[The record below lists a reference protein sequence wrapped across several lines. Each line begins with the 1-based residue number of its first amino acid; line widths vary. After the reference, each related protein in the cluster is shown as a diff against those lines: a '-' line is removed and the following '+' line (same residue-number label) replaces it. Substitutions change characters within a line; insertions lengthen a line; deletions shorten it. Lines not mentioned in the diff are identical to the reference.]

1 MDTKAVT
8 KKVPYQSET
17 SIFGHPNQM
26 PKANQLVFPTWALI
40 VVLIIS
46 FFILKGFIYLKDEKR
61 HGK

>member
-1 MDTKAVT
+1 MSAQTAS

-26 PKANQLVFPTWALI
+26 PKANQLSLPTWSLI
-40 VVLIIS
+40 VILIGA
-46 FFILKGFIYLKDEKR
+46 FFVLKGFIYLKDEKR